1 MAQKH
6 WRKYDLNLLVTFVT
20 LMETRSVTGAAQR
33 LSLGQS
39 AMSHSLARL
48 RTMLDDPL
56 FERRGHQMVPTARA
70 LDIAPKIE
78 ALLDTLATDVLTPPA
93 FEPVLFDGQIR
104 LGLTDYAELIF
115 APALFDTLNQQLPLA
130 QLSLRPVDRRHC
142 LDAIKNDDVD
152 AVIGVIPD
160 NTEILDSQILYHE
173 QHVCLFDPHSTGLGT
188 PITLADFVATPHA
201 LVSTYGQLSS
211 PIDARLAALGYHRQV
226 VMGSQRFLTVRQLLK
241 GRQLLCT
248 VPELMARLDTFN
260 DANHL
265 AFSPPPIDVPGFDI
279 GLAWRHQASGHPK
292 MQWLIDQITTI
303 VDKRVASLKT
313 SSTLSHSQKE
323 T

>member
-1 MAQKH
+1 MAQRQ

-20 LMETRSVTGAAQR
+20 LMETRSVTRAAER

-39 AMSHSLARL
+39 AMSHSLSRL

-70 LDIAPKIE
+70 LDIAPKVE
-78 ALLDTLATDVLTPPA
+78 ALLATLATDVLTSPQFDPTS
-93 FEPVLFDGQIR
+93 FDGQIR

-115 APALFDTLNQQLPLA
+115 APSLFDTLNQQLPMA
-130 QLSLRPVDRRHC
+130 QLSLRPVDRQHC
-142 LDAIKNDDVD
+142 LSALKNDDVD

-160 NTEILDSQILYHE
+160 DSGLLDSKVLYRE
-173 QHVCLFDPHSTGLGT
+173 QHVCLFDPHSTGLT
-188 PITLADFVATPHA
+188 PPINLVDFISTPHA
-201 LVSTYGQLSS
+201 LVSANGKLSS
-211 PIDARLAALGYHRQV
+211 PIDTTLSEQGYHRHI

-260 DANHL
+260 DAHDL
-265 AFSPPPIDVPGFDI
+265 TFSQPPIDVPGFDI
-279 GLAWRHQASGHPK
+279 GLAWRRQASGDPK
-292 MQWLIDQITTI
+292 IKWLTTQITAI
-303 VDKRVASLKT
+303 ISQRVSVLKA
-313 SSTLSHSQKE
+313 QKK
-323 T
+323 